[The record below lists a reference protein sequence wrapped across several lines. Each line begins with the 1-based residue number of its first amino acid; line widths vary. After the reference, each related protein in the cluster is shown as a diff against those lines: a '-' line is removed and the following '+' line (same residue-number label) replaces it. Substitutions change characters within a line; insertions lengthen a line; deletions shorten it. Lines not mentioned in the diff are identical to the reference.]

1 MYKPEYFTIRELV
14 PPQVYNVRGEK
25 SLQLLDDRALITI
38 DTLRKEFGPAVINSW
53 SFWKKDKWYG
63 EVRKWSGLRIKGCP
77 YGSQFSQHRYGRA
90 FDMIF
95 KDTSAEVVRQ
105 DILANPDKYPH
116 IMSLELGVPWL
127 HFDTRNCDRIMTYTP

>member
-1 MYKPEYFTIRELV
+1 MYTPKHFATRELV

-38 DTLRKEFGPAVINSW
+38 DQLREDYGPAVINNW
-53 SFWKKDKWYG
+53 SFWKPNKWYG
-63 EVRKWSGLRIKGCP
+63 DIRKWSGLRIKGCP

-90 FDMIF
+90 FDMLF
-95 KDTSAEVVRQ
+95 KNATAEDVRSG
-105 DILANPDKYPH
+105 ILANPENYPY
-116 IMSLELGVPWL
+116 ITSLELGVSWL